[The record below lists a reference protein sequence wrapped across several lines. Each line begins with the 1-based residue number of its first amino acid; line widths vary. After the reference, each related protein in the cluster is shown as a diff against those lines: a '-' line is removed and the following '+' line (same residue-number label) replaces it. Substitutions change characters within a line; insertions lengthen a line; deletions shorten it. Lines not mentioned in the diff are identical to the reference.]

1 MVRDSCAASWPRWS
15 TESLPTSHGYDSVGH
30 TFGPMGQPEVA
41 FARAGALLRFDGKS
55 TLPILS
61 AWN

>member
-1 MVRDSCAASWPRWS
+1 
-15 TESLPTSHGYDSVGH
+15 
-30 TFGPMGQPEVA
+30 MGQPEVA